1 VEIEPGKTLIIKLL
15 GIGEARPDGT
25 RSVWFELN
33 GQHREVTVRDEAV
46 ESRVVTRPKA
56 EKNNPAHIGAPMPGR
71 MLKIDARAGQTVK
84 RNETLG
90 VIEAMKMEIAV
101 MAGGPARIRE
111 VLVEPG
117 TSVEAGDLLFVIE
130 PLEG

>member
-1 VEIEPGKTLIIKLL
+1 
-15 GIGEARPDGT
+15 
-25 RSVWFELN
+25 
-33 GQHREVTVRDEAV
+33 
-46 ESRVVTRPKA
+46 
-56 EKNNPAHIGAPMPGR
+56 MPGR

-117 TSVEAGDLLFVIE
+117 ASVEAGDLLFVIE